1 MPVTI
6 NGNGSITGLAVGGLP
21 NGTVDADSLAT
32 NAVTSAK
39 LHNDAVTSAH
49 MPSNTIVQVVQKFK
63 NDPESTSGNSHTAI
77 PGLTVVITPSSSNN
91 KILYSGH
98 LYLAASGSEC
108 SFRLTRTVGGST
120 TEIATPST
128 YQDDEDG
135 TFHHGGGSR
144 YAGHS
149 FEFLDSPNT
158 TSAITYG
165 ITWQTHSGTTYL
177 NRTWDAN
184 WFHGIS
190 TLTAKEIKV

>member
-49 MPSNTIVQVVQKFK
+49 MPSNTIVQVVNKFK

-77 PGLTVVITPSSSNN
+77 PGLTVVITPTSTSN